1 MTIPMERQSATTVQ
15 RYADLLSDAGFKA
28 VFGEQRNK
36 DVLMDLLNV
45 LLPRERRVRD
55 VTYATTELPGFS
67 PFNKSVRLDL
77 RCTGEDG
84 TEFIVEVQC
93 YRQRNLFKRCVLYA
107 SQVYASGSRKGDR
120 QEYDIPPVYFICLLG
135 GNAMIADRD
144 CPVWRDKFVSEYT
157 FREKDSG
164 EMPDETIFTIFV
176 ELNRFG
182 KALEECVSPVEKW
195 CYALKHV
202 GNLDGLP
209 DGLRVEAF
217 ERLFRACE
225 ISKFDKEQKLSYEK
239 NMITERD
246 YYNII
251 DTARE
256 DGIEIGME
264 RGIEQGIE
272 KGVEKVA
279 KELKSMGVPVETI
292 ISATGL
298 AEEKVK
304 RL

>member
-1 MTIPMERQSATTVQ
+1 MLR
-15 RYADLLSDAGFKA
+15 RYILPAAG
-28 VFGEQRNK
+28 R
-36 DVLMDLLNV
+36 
-45 LLPRERRVRD
+45 
-55 VTYATTELPGFS
+55 
-67 PFNKSVRLDL
+67 
-77 RCTGEDG
+77 
-84 TEFIVEVQC
+84 
-93 YRQRNLFKRCVLYA
+93 
-107 SQVYASGSRKGDR
+107 
-120 QEYDIPPVYFICLLG
+120 EYDIPPVYFICLLG

-144 CPVWRDKFVSEYT
+144 CPEWRDKFVSEYT

-225 ISKFDKEQKLSYEK
+225 ISKFDKEQKLSYEE

-256 DGIEIGME
+256 DGIEIGLE

-272 KGVEKVA
+272 QGIERGVEKVA
-279 KELKSMGVPVETI
+279 KELKSMGIPVETI
-292 ISATGL
+292 AAASGL
-298 AEEKVK
+298 SREDVE